1 MILSFFAVKGL
12 KQQYTGTH
20 VPAFTLQKTR
30 LINEASEH
38 MQDLS
43 KLP

>member
-12 KQQYTGTH
+12 KQQYTH